1 MVEGQFFAVTLSAS
15 IEAVEG
21 KMFAD
26 QGAAVLTD
34 LEVRAIV
41 SQLAEGFALDIP

>member
-1 MVEGQFFAVTLSAS
+1 MVDGQFFAVTLSTS

-26 QGAAVLTD
+26 LVAAVLTD

-41 SQLAEGFALDIP
+41 SQPTNWIG